1 MMIAPLPFSGLS
13 LLIHLAIIF
22 VAWVLGLVGIK
33 RVHAP
38 EAGSTQ
44 TKKWSKRVTSLVLLL
59 AMALLTLAFILTAIS
74 TGIREGASEN
84 HRLII
89 DDVVGV
95 VVTGVVDFDSLIED
109 RLEYHRTLIDW
120 KSHVVLLS

>member
-38 EAGSTQ
+38 EVGPTQ
-44 TKKWSKRVTSLVLLL
+44 TKKWSKRVTSLLLL
-59 AMALLTLAFILTAIS
+59 VSMVLLTLTFIITAVA
-74 TGIREGASEN
+74 TGIREGATEN

-89 DDVVGV
+89 DDVLGV
-95 VVTGVVDFDSLIED
+95 VVTGVVDFNSLIED